1 MRQKFYESLEM
12 ASISDEIKNS
22 FLKGTA
28 VVKLIYINL
37 GVFIIVKLLYVL
49 FFLFSPS
56 FGDIQGK
63 SFFFH
68 QNILTYLM
76 LPASLMT
83 LLYRPWTL
91 ITYMFLHFD
100 FIHILSNL
108 LWLFW
113 FGRIF
118 LHYLTEK
125 QLITTYL
132 LGGLAGAFLFI
143 LSYNVFPGLVEQ
155 APLAQALGASASI
168 TAIVISISVYTPN
181 YTVYIPF
188 IGPIKI
194 KYIAIFF
201 LVLDLIQIASSN
213 AGGHIA
219 HLGGAIYGYFFAMQL
234 KKGKDPGRRFSGI
247 ADSIAIFFRQRPKM
261 KVSYKNQA
269 KNMDDQE
276 YNRSKVEYQ
285 KEIDRILDKIAKS
298 GYESLTKNE
307 KETLFKMSNRS

>member
-1 MRQKFYESLEM
+1 M
-12 ASISDEIKNS
+12 AGISDEIKNS
-22 FLKGTA
+22 FQHGTA

-49 FFLFSPS
+49 FFLFSPTL
-56 FGDIQGK
+56 GDIQGK
-63 SFFFH
+63 SFYFQ
-68 QNILTYLM
+68 QNVLTYLM
-76 LPASLMT
+76 LPASFIK

-91 ITYMFLHFD
+91 ISYMFLHFD

-125 QLITTYL
+125 QLYTTYL
-132 LGGLAGAFLFI
+132 LGGLAGALLFI
-143 LSYNVFPGLVEQ
+143 VSYNIFPGLVEQ
-155 APLAQALGASASI
+155 APFAQALGASASV
-168 TAIVISISVYTPN
+168 TAIVISISFYTPN

-188 IGPIKI
+188 IGPVKI

-201 LVLDLIQIASSN
+201 LVLDLLQIASSN

-234 KKGKDPGRRFSGI
+234 KRGKDLGKGFSKIG
-247 ADSIAIFFRQRPKM
+247 DSIAVFLRQRPKM
-261 KVSYKNQA
+261 KVSYKKQA
-269 KNMDDQE
+269 KYMNDQE
-276 YNRSKVEYQ
+276 YNRSKAEYQ

-298 GYESLTKNE
+298 GYESLTKSE
-307 KETLFKMSNRS
+307 KETLFKMSNQS

>member
-1 MRQKFYESLEM
+1 M
-12 ASISDEIKNS
+12 ASIPDEIKNS
-22 FLKGTA
+22 FRRGTA

-37 GVFIIVKLLYVL
+37 AVFVVVKLVYVL
-49 FFLFSPS
+49 FFLFSPAL
-56 FGDIQGK
+56 GDIQGK
-63 SFFFH
+63 SMFYQ

-76 LPASLMT
+76 LPASLVS
-83 LLYRPWTL
+83 LLHKPWTL

-125 QLITTYL
+125 QLFTTYFI
-132 LGGLAGAFLFI
+132 GGLAGAFLFI
-143 LSYNVFPGLVEQ
+143 LSYNIFPGLVQQ
-155 APLAQALGASASI
+155 ASVAQALGASASV
-168 TAIVISISVYTPN
+168 TAIVISISFYTPN

-188 IGPIKI
+188 LGPIKI

-201 LVLDLIQIASSN
+201 LVLDLLQIASTN

-219 HLGGAIYGYFFAMQL
+219 HLGGAIYGYLFSMQL
-234 KKGKDPGRRFSGI
+234 KKGKDIGRTFSNI
-247 ADSIAIFFRQRPKM
+247 ADSIIVFFRQRPKM
-261 KVSYKNQA
+261 KVSYKKQA
-269 KNMDDQE
+269 KQMDDHE
-276 YNRSKVEYQ
+276 YNQSKVEYQ

-298 GYESLTKNE
+298 GYDNLTKKE